1 MLVVDISGLILW
13 VDEAGL
19 KPRTL
24 RIADLTANQSGNGR
38 ELFSIFR
45 GNVGPVEDGVNSLI

>member
-19 KPRTL
+19 KQRTL
-24 RIADLTANQSGNGR
+24 LIADLTANQFGNGR
-38 ELFSIFR
+38 ELFSIF
-45 GNVGPVEDGVNSLI
+45 